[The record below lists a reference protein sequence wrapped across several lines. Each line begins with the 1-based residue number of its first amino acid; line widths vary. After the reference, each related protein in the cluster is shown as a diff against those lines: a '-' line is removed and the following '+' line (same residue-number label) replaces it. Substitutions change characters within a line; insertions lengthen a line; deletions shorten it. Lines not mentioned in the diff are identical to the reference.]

1 MKRNY
6 YIFTPGRLRR
16 RQNTIYFEPM
26 AADPH
31 DPAPEDSDT
40 YFDLFDN
47 FEAEKDGK
55 DRVPRKPIPLE
66 DIEAFYCFG
75 EITFNSKF
83 LNFISQ
89 HQIPM
94 HIFNYYGYYS
104 GSYYPREYL
113 VSGFLTVNQ
122 VQYYQDEKKRLV
134 LAKEF
139 VATSVDNLLRN
150 LKYYRSRRKDMDV
163 YVDTIEGNIN
173 DMSNIMS
180 IQALMGYEGNMRELY
195 YKSFVHILNMD
206 IDFKK
211 RVRRPPDNMM
221 NALISFG
228 NAMVYTA
235 CLSEIYRTQLN
246 PTISFLHE
254 PGQRRFSL
262 SLDLA
267 EVFKPLLA
275 DRTIFK
281 LLNTGMLTE
290 NHFEKKLNA
299 CYLNEPG
306 RKIFVKEFDER
317 LKTTIQ
323 HRTLQRKVSY
333 RRLIRLECYK
343 LIKHLTGERI
353 YKGFRAWW

>member
-26 AADPH
+26 AGDPH
-31 DPAPEDSDT
+31 GPMAADEDQD
-40 YFDLFDN
+40 FDLFDD
-47 FEAEKDGK
+47 FEAERNEQ
-55 DRVPRKPIPLE
+55 DRVPRKPIPIE

-83 LNFISQ
+83 LNFLSQ
-89 HQIPM
+89 NQIPL
-94 HIFNYYGYYS
+94 HVFNYYGYYS

-122 VQYYQDEKKRLV
+122 VQHYINEARRLA

-139 VATSVDNLLRN
+139 VATAVDNLQLNLR
-150 LKYYRSRRKDMDV
+150 YYRSRKEG
-163 YVDTIEGNIN
+163 VDAWADTLEGNIM
-173 DMSNIMS
+173 DLRPIGS
-180 IQALMGYEGNMRELY
+180 IAELMGYEGNIREIY
-195 YKSFVHILNMD
+195 YKSFAEILGIEFD
-206 IDFKK
+206 K
-211 RVRRPPDNMM
+211 RVRRPPNNMI
-221 NALISFG
+221 NALISFA
-228 NAMVYTA
+228 NAMVYTV
-235 CLSEIYRTQLN
+235 CLGEIYRTQLN
-246 PTISFLHE
+246 PTISYLHE
-254 PGQRRFSL
+254 PGERRFSL

-281 LLNTGMLTE
+281 LLNKKMLTE
-290 NHFEKKLNA
+290 QDFDQQLNA
-299 CYLNEPG
+299 CYLDDKG

-317 LKTTIQ
+317 LNTTIF
-323 HRTLQRKVSY
+323 HRSLKRKVSY
-333 RRLIRLECYK
+333 RHLIRLECYK
-343 LIKHLTGERI
+343 LIKHLSGQRK